1 MKHYLV
7 SVHKVSVWFR
17 MFESK
22 PALPVGRAFAVLKT
36 KEFTFVNDCFQHKS
50 NAAIGHYGQTLSS
63 LLYRG
68 DNKL

>member
-1 MKHYLV
+1 
-7 SVHKVSVWFR
+7 

-50 NAAIGHYGQTLSS
+50 NRANNRWLFEPAGAMLGHYGQTLFKCIF
-63 LLYRG
+63 
-68 DNKL
+68 NN